1 MSVAECVILFST
13 CLKVT
18 PGVSRMYEYSFVGDV
33 LREQLWGVLG
43 WLSCWCTEQTT
54 GRREADAQRSG

>member
-13 CLKVT
+13 YLKVT

-33 LREQLWGVLG
+33 LCEQLWGVLG
-43 WLSCWCTEQTT
+43 WLRC
-54 GRREADAQRSG
+54 